1 MSNPMRADPTSE
13 GGAPAAPSAPEL
25 IAPRT
30 PEHQVA
36 TRIVATLA
44 ARNLVAPEQSDALR
58 GQIAAGALTPDDW
71 IQIARRAV
79 ALDSDDDPSEGG
91 RDD

>member
-1 MSNPMRADPTSE
+1 MTNPMQPGPAGEGRAPD
-13 GGAPAAPSAPEL
+13 APERSISRAPSM
-25 IAPRT
+25 
-30 PEHQVA
+30 QVA

-44 ARNLVAPEQSDALR
+44 ARDLIAPEQSDALQR
-58 GQIAAGALTPDDW
+58 QIAAGVLTPDDW

-79 ALDSDDDPSEGG
+79 AIDSAEGG